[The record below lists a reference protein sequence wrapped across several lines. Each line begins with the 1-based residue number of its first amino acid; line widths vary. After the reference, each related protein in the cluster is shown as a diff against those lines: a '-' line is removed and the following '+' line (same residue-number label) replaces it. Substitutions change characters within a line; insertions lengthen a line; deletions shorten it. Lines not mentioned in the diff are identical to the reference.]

1 MYLVVPCIL
10 FVSCGI
16 FGQKIRYDV
25 SPKELLNERIL
36 NMFEDNT
43 LTLAAEIHYWR
54 IPHTT
59 WAERLK
65 QIKDANIATI
75 STYVPWNFHEYEV
88 EKYDLTGET
97 NPRRNVEGFLQ
108 LCEEIGLKVIIRPG
122 PYINAEWNGWGYPY
136 RMLTT
141 DEILVKGPNGESVK
155 YGVQGFWDE
164 SYRQKPTVGFPAY
177 HHPEHLAEVG
187 RWYDVLCPVIRKH
200 SIDNGGCIVLIQPDN
215 EICHHFIY
223 GAYQLD
229 YNVATIK
236 LYRAWLKKRYGSLDK
251 LNEIYKTKYGDFA
264 EIVPPKKG
272 MTDAKELPYYF
283 DWARFREFVLVEYI
297 NVLHSMFKEREIDLP
312 ILANVIGYGV
322 QNYRKFAEA
331 SDILGQGFH
340 QASYPGSYLI
350 DLWKYNDATTSIS
363 WSGEFMSGTWNPYK
377 EVKVLDIAE
386 EFQTVNALAYEVK
399 GFVLYMFV
407 DRDIW
412 HDGAIG
418 VDGEI
423 RSKYH
428 LFKKMGRIMKE
439 DNPIK
444 YRRMTDVALLHY
456 RPYYWASYLGIKGL
470 RHDNAAIHNYFRSGF
485 FWYLQNRDVDFDIT
499 EVDNVGNYKLVF
511 APLGDFMDAKDAKK
525 LLAYVKDGGTLVV
538 LPHLPNMDL
547 DGLPM
552 NEFLTLAGIE
562 WRNGE
567 PPLLRPV
574 TNVSQLD
581 TTYGT
586 VKYSGTATTYN
597 AVGDVLAKCKSG
609 DNPIWLPCGYI
620 TPHGKGKLI
629 TLGFWLDK
637 AGDDVLNGI
646 LSQAGTRNYASTD
659 DMGSEAELHVSTENE
674 ILLYV
679 VNREH
684 VKKDVKVVLDLDF
697 LRIQPDDKVEIID
710 VVAEQKIQKNGGEY
724 LWTYKDLQNG
734 IVLHFDG
741 QDAVMMK
748 IVRCSGF

>member
-1 MYLVVPCIL
+1 MYLVIPCFL
-10 FVSCGI
+10 FASCGI
-16 FGQKIRYDV
+16 FGSKIRYDV
-25 SPKELLNERIL
+25 SPKELLNENIL

-54 IPHTT
+54 IPPTT
-59 WAERLK
+59 WDERLR
-65 QIKDANIATI
+65 QIRDANIVTI

-88 EKYDLTGET
+88 GKYDVTGET
-97 NPRRNVEGFLQ
+97 NPRRNLDGFLR
-108 LCEEIGLKVIIRPG
+108 LCKEIGLKVIIRPG
-122 PYINAEWNGWGYPY
+122 PYINAEWKGWGYPY
-136 RMLTT
+136 RMLVK
-141 DEILVKGPNGESVK
+141 DEMLLKGPDGKSVK
-155 YGVQGFWDE
+155 YGRQGFWDE
-164 SYRQKPTVGFPAY
+164 AYKQKPTVGFPAY

-187 RWYDVLCPVIRKH
+187 RWYDAVCPIIRKY
-200 SIDNGGCIVLIQPDN
+200 SINNGGCIVLVQPDN

-229 YNVATIK
+229 YNPATIK
-236 LYRAWLKKRYGSLDK
+236 LYRSWLNNRYGSLDK
-251 LNEIYKTKYGDFA
+251 LNEIYQTKYGDFA
-264 EIVPPKKG
+264 EIEPPKKG
-272 MTDAKELPYYF
+272 MTTAKGLPYYF

-297 NVLHSMFKEREIDLP
+297 NVLHSMFKERGIELP

-363 WSGEFMSGTWNPYK
+363 WSGEFMSGTWNPSK

-386 EFQTVNALAYEVK
+386 KFQLVNALAYEVK

-456 RPYYWASYLGIKGL
+456 RPYYWASYLGIKVL
-470 RHDNAAIHNYFRSGF
+470 KHNNAAIHNYFRSGF
-485 FWYLQNRDVDFDIT
+485 FWYLQSRDVDFDIT
-499 EVDNVGNYKLVF
+499 EVDNVGDYKLVF
-511 APLGDFMDAKDAKK
+511 ALLGDFMDAKDAQK
-525 LLAYVKDGGTLVV
+525 LLAYVKDGGTLVI
-538 LPHLPNMDL
+538 LPHVPNIDLNGLQMD
-547 DGLPM
+547 
-552 NEFLTLAGIE
+552 EFRALAGIKSI
-562 WRNGE
+562 GAAL
-567 PPLLRPV
+567 PPA

-581 TTYGT
+581 TTYGP
-586 VKYSGTATTYN
+586 VKYSGDVTIYKAM
-597 AVGDVLAKCKSG
+597 GKVLAKSESG
-609 DNPIWLPCGYI
+609 ACGYA
-620 TPHGKGKLI
+620 TPYGQGKLI

-637 AGDDVLNGI
+637 AGDDMLNGI
-646 LSQAGTRNYASTD
+646 LSQAGIRNYASTD
-659 DMGSEAELHVSTENE
+659 DMGSEAELHVSTEKE

-697 LRIQPDDKVEIID
+697 LRIKLNDKVEIID
-710 VVAEQKIQKNGGEY
+710 VVAGQKIAKNEREY
-724 LWTYKDLQNG
+724 LWTGKDLQNG
-734 IVLHFDG
+734 ISLHFDG
-741 QDAVMMK
+741 QNAMMMK
-748 IVRCSGF
+748 IVRYGGP